1 MLKITV
7 HYTRYALLALTTIG
21 FGRIHWPVQ

>member
-7 HYTRYALLALTTIG
+7 RYTRYALLVLTTIG
-21 FGRIHWPVQ
+21 FGRIYWPEQ